1 MKQLSKVQSILFL
14 SGGAMMVIGAGCFAF
29 MWQQHIVCWIY
40 LLGALLFGV
49 IQMMQPYEGSLL
61 TVKRLKKIMTFADVL
76 FILSGLLMVDMVFQF
91 FKAAFSNYLTYYQ
104 LVYNKWVVL
113 LLVAALLEMYT
124 MHRIGHEL
132 SKTKSQTLLYS
143 QKILKAKVVMINC
156 LKYFCSSAIHIIF
169 AFDRRLSYIEIQS
182 SEYRLVSSLTKI
194 ESDNIG
200 FHTVGLKSLLV

>member
-1 MKQLSKVQSILFL
+1 
-14 SGGAMMVIGAGCFAF
+14 
-29 MWQQHIVCWIY
+29 
-40 LLGALLFGV
+40 
-49 IQMMQPYEGSLL
+49 
-61 TVKRLKKIMTFADVL
+61 MTFADVL

-124 MHRIGHEL
+124 MHRIGYEL
-132 SKTKSQTLLYS
+132 SKKKSQTLLYS

-169 AFDRRLSYIEIQS
+169 ASDRCHSYIEIQS
-182 SEYRLVSSLTKI
+182 SEYRLVSSLTNI
-194 ESDNIG
+194 VTDNIG